1 MKYKHNYI
9 IDAVF
14 AVILVAVIGYALK
27 GTLSHMDE
35 VRAAEVARA
44 ATETELQTETE
55 TETAAAVAQ
64 TEKETETE
72 ATVKEYEVVGG
83 VNFRA
88 EANGDSEIIDILP
101 DGAVVELI
109 DKDNGEWWHVR
120 SGDKEGYIFADFL
133 TEH

>member
-14 AVILVAVIGYALK
+14 AVILVVVIGYALK
-27 GTLSHMDE
+27 GTLSHMDD
-35 VRAAEVARA
+35 VRAAEAARA
-44 ATETELQTETE
+44 ATETEVQTETQTETE
-55 TETAAAVAQ
+55 AVAQ
-64 TEKETETE
+64 TEKQTETE
-72 ATVKEYEVVGG
+72 AVAKEYEVVGG

-88 EANGDSEIIDILP
+88 EASGDSEIIDILP

-109 DKDNGEWWHVR
+109 DKDNSEWWHVR
-120 SGDKEGYIFADFL
+120 SGEMEGYIFADFL

>member
-27 GTLSHMDE
+27 GTLTHMDE
-35 VRAAEVARA
+35 VRAAEAARA

-55 TETAAAVAQ
+55 TETEVVAQ
-64 TEKETETE
+64 TEKQTETE
-72 ATVKEYEVVGG
+72 AAVKEYEVVGG

-88 EANGDSEIIDILP
+88 EASGDSEIIDMLP

-109 DKDNGEWWHVR
+109 DKDNSEWWHV
-120 SGDKEGYIFADFL
+120 SHEGQEGYIYSEFL